1 MYYLL
6 NKFSLSTIKMAI
18 LDIWIH
24 VRFLFILISFWIFI
38 VLSWTHFTK
47 VVALIKVFMTFLKTN
62 STVVC
67 FYFIHFDWYYIFK
80 YMVSPNAEVIRIH
93 TTSMNLR
100 IYSIVYCLPFLPVY
114 RWASRNTDT
123 DDIFDTNMLD
133 WNKEFN
139 FTKYHMKQHVAL

>member
-1 MYYLL
+1 MYMYYLL

-93 TTSMNLR
+93 NNKHESSYLF
-100 IYSIVYCLPFLPVY
+100 YCVLFALFANISLGLSEY
-114 RWASRNTDT
+114 GHRWHFRY
-123 DDIFDTNMLD
+123 
-133 WNKEFN
+133 
-139 FTKYHMKQHVAL
+139 KYARLK